1 MTFPAINLEL
11 NIPRVAFSIFGVN
24 VYWYGVIIVSAMV
37 IALLL
42 CKKDDGKYGIEF
54 KTILDLAIYVIPI
67 SIICARIYYVVF
79 NFSIYE
85 NNIMRVFDFRTG
97 GLAIYGGI
105 IGAVITIYVY
115 CKLKK
120 VNFID
125 ILDYVVPFLALGQSI
140 GRWGNFVN
148 IEAYGT
154 ETTFPWRMGIFEGGI
169 YKEVHPTFL
178 YESISTFLIFVL
190 LYLIRNNRKYKGQ
203 ITYIY
208 LALYGVAR
216 MIIEGLRIDSL
227 MYQNLR
233 ISQALSLL
241 LFVIFSG
248 VLVYKKICYNKS
260 SKNDENRG
268 WKNTEKAKN
277 LLT

>member
-148 IEAYGT
+148 VEAYGT
-154 ETTFPWRMGIFEGGI
+154 ETTLPWRMGIFEGGI

-208 LALYGVAR
+208 LALYGVVR

-248 VLVYKKICYNKS
+248 VLMYKKVCYNKS

-268 WKNTEKAKN
+268 WKNIEKANN